1 MHCPWRIHCIVH
13 DVVACVSYAHAKVWP
28 SERKRHQR
36 SKHTVS
42 GAQTILWTR
51 IRPPVALAFL
61 SAFKPYWY
69 MLTPRS
75 GHQSVLCSQRAVMR
89 PRLYVYVLARA
100 CVRCFWIC
108 RCFIHTRRN
117 KSAAVMLVEQRCAF
131 VRLYV
136 FGVRKQSHSAY
147 EIAPLPPLFSGR
159 RVDFATP
166 PPFPHTHT
174 HFLREVE
181 RRRSKGG
188 EGVSKQQPGVRCER
202 RVENE

>member
-1 MHCPWRIHCIVH
+1 MFDCCKAALCCYLITSVQGRGPLGRCLTAVGF
-13 DVVACVSYAHAKVWP
+13 VSAAEQRRAGRP
-28 SERKRHQR
+28 SAATQPPK
-36 SKHTVS
+36 S
-42 GAQTILWTR
+42 
-51 IRPPVALAFL
+51 PVAFL
-61 SAFKPYWY
+61 LPSQ
-69 MLTPRS
+69 PRWKRS
-75 GHQSVLCSQRAVMR
+75 ETAKSTFAQSITR

-181 RRRSKGG
+181 RHRSKGG
-188 EGVSKQQPGVRCER
+188 EGGKTPARCAL
-202 RVENE
+202 